1 MDQQN
6 QGLFDL
12 HLDQQSFVNLKEAA
26 KWARFI
32 AIIGF
37 IISALMVLF
46 ALFAGTLLSS
56 MGAGFGDFSMIGS
69 GLIAGFYLVLAL
81 IWFFPNLFLFRFSS
95 QMQQSIRLNEQI
107 KLQQALTNLKAY
119 FKFLGI
125 LFLVIICIY
134 ALVFIVAIIM
144 GIASR

>member
-46 ALFAGTLLSS
+46 ALFAGTLLST
-56 MGAGFGDFSMIGS
+56 MGAGFGEADLDQPPALGFQFLQLRRQLGEGS
-69 GLIAGFYLVLAL
+69 RSKPGALLGHGLTKDRGNWAKGGFGCTPARNLASCAGAFRLAPSP
-81 IWFFPNLFLFRFSS
+81 FPLPSSVFRL
-95 QMQQSIRLNEQI
+95 RL
-107 KLQQALTNLKAY
+107 L
-119 FKFLGI
+119 
-125 LFLVIICIY
+125 
-134 ALVFIVAIIM
+134 
-144 GIASR
+144 S

>member
-26 KWARFI
+26 RWARFI

-46 ALFAGTLLSS
+46 A
-56 MGAGFGDFSMIGS
+56 
-69 GLIAGFYLVLAL
+69 V
-81 IWFFPNLFLFRFSS
+81 
-95 QMQQSIRLNEQI
+95 
-107 KLQQALTNLKAY
+107 AY
-119 FKFLGI
+119 
-125 LFLVIICIY
+125 
-134 ALVFIVAIIM
+134 
-144 GIASR
+144 